1 MKTIYRICYFAIA
14 LTLTCVIVYES
25 AVAQNR
31 GTLQP
36 PTTQRPPLLSA
47 QPVPQV
53 QAQAPVS
60 NVPMPL
66 MNLTAEQ
73 LAANPTLAAR
83 IEKLLPDERNSVLVY
98 EHCNRGVVNI
108 NTKSRQ
114 RDFFFEYN
122 SEDGGSGVVFDKQGH
137 ILTNFHVVEDAR
149 EITVT
154 LFNGSSYKAEPVG
167 GDPLTDLAVLK
178 INAPAAELFP
188 LSFGDSNTLLVGERI
203 YAIGNPFG
211 LERTYTTGII
221 SSLNRT
227 IGNQQRGR
235 AIKQV
240 IQIDAAINPGSSGGA
255 LLNTAGQL
263 IGVNTAIA
271 SRSGDNAGVGFA
283 IPANTVARIV
293 PMLIKDGKVVRP
305 DIGIFRVLTNE
316 NGGGV
321 YVILL
326 EQDGPAHKAGV
337 IGPMPVVERVQRP
350 GFYSERSTVSK
361 AEPDL
366 ITAINGRPVVSGEDF
381 IGQVEEHRPGDT
393 ITLTIVRGATSATN
407 TGRELKIPVTLK

>member
-1 MKTIYRICYFAIA
+1 MGKIRKTVCCFIIV
-14 LTLTCVIVYES
+14 LTLFCIMICNVI
-25 AVAQNR
+25 VAQNR
-31 GTLQP
+31 NTIQP
-36 PTTQRPPLLSA
+36 PAVRPPLLSG
-47 QPVPQV
+47 V
-53 QAQAPVS
+53 QDAGF
-60 NVPMPL
+60 NTPL

-73 LAANPTLAAR
+73 SAANPTLAAR
-83 IEKLLPDERNSVLVY
+83 VEKLLPDERNSVLVY

-114 RDFFFEYN
+114 RDLFFEYN
-122 SEDGGSGVVFDKQGH
+122 SEDGGSGVVFDRQGH
-137 ILTNFHVVEDAR
+137 ILTNFHVVEDAQ

-188 LSFGDSNTLLVGERI
+188 VAFGDSNALLVGERI

-211 LERTYTTGII
+211 LERTYTTGVI

-227 IGNQQRGR
+227 IGSQQRGR

-255 LLNTAGQL
+255 LLNTAGRL

-305 DIGIFRVLTNE
+305 DIGIYRVLTNDGAGSRS
-316 NGGGV
+316 NTGGGV

-326 EQDGPAHKAGV
+326 EQDGPAAQAGV
-337 IGPMPVVERVQRP
+337 IGPMPIVERVQRP
-350 GFYSERSTVSK
+350 GFLSERRTVSR

-366 ITAINGRPVVSGEDF
+366 ITA
-381 IGQVEEHRPGDT
+381 
-393 ITLTIVRGATSATN
+393 
-407 TGRELKIPVTLK
+407 

>member
-1 MKTIYRICYFAIA
+1 MKTIKSICYFTVISM
-14 LTLTCVIVYES
+14 LTCAIVCN
-25 AVAQNR
+25 VTIAQNR
-31 GTLQP
+31 STLQP
-36 PTTQRPPLLSA
+36 PITQRPPLLSA
-47 QPVPQV
+47 QPNPQV
-53 QAQAPVS
+53 QAQAPVV
-60 NVPMPL
+60 NMPAPL
-66 MNLTAEQ
+66 MTLTPDQ
-73 LAANPTLAAR
+73 LVANPTLAAR
-83 IEKLLPDERNSVLVY
+83 LNALLPDERNSVLVY
-98 EHCNRGVVNI
+98 EHCNRGVANI

-154 LFNGSSYKAEPVG
+154 LFNGSSYNAVPVG

-188 LSFGDSNTLLVGERI
+188 ISFGDSNSLLVGERI

-227 IGNQQRGR
+227 IGSQQRGR

-255 LLNTAGQL
+255 LLNTSGQL

-293 PMLIKDGKVVRP
+293 PMLINDGKVVRP
-305 DIGIFRVLTNE
+305 DIGIFRVLTNDK
-316 NGGGV
+316 GVGV

-337 IGPMPVVERVQRP
+337 IGPMPIVGRVQRP
-350 GFYSERSTVSK
+350 GLYQEYRTVSK
-361 AEPDL
+361 ADPDL
-366 ITAINGRPVVSGEDF
+366 VTATNGHPVVPGEDF
-381 IGQVEEHRPGDT
+381 IGQVEENRPGDT
-393 ITLTIVRGATSATN
+393 ITLTIHRN
-407 TGRELKIPVTLK
+407 GRDMKIPVTLQ

>member
-1 MKTIYRICYFAIA
+1 MKLLNNICFSMIGMILACAIGCGNA
-14 LTLTCVIVYES
+14 
-25 AVAQNR
+25 AAQNHVATPPVSR
-31 GTLQP
+31 PTLQLPAPQFSLAAPLVNLP
-36 PTTQRPPLLSA
+36 P
-47 QPVPQV
+47 
-53 QAQAPVS
+53 
-60 NVPMPL
+60 
-66 MNLTAEQ
+66 EQ
-73 LAANPTLAAR
+73 LAANPALAAR
-83 IEKLLPDERNSVLVY
+83 LDTLFPEERNSVLVY

-114 RDFFFEYN
+114 RDFIFEYN

-154 LFNGSSYKAEPVG
+154 LFNGTSYKAMPVG

-178 INAPAAELFP
+178 IDAPAAELFP
-188 LSFGDSNTLLVGERI
+188 LTFGDSNPLLVGERI

-255 LLNTAGQL
+255 HLNTAGQL
-263 IGVNTAIA
+263 IGINTAIA

-283 IPANTVARIV
+283 IPVNTVARIV

-305 DIGIFRVLTNE
+305 DIGIFRVSTRE
-316 NGGGV
+316 QGGV
-321 YVILL
+321 YVVLL
-326 EQDGPAHKAGV
+326 EQDGPAAKAGV
-337 IGPMPVVERVQRP
+337 IGPMPIIERVQRP
-350 GFYSERSTVSK
+350 GFFSENRTISR

-366 ITAINGRPVVSGEDF
+366 ITAINGHPVVSGEDF
-381 IGQVEEHRPGDT
+381 IGQVEENRPGDT
-393 ITLTIVRGATSATN
+393 ITLTIIRSGK
-407 TGRELKIPVTLK
+407 ELKIPVTLK

>member
-1 MKTIYRICYFAIA
+1 MKNLHKTCCYIIGLVLAGA
-14 LTLTCVIVYES
+14 LGHSHS
-25 AVAQNR
+25 AQLQVQPQQQTQLPLQGSAQYA
-31 GTLQP
+31 
-36 PTTQRPPLLSA
+36 A
-47 QPVPQV
+47 QPVPQF
-53 QAQAPVS
+53 QAQAAVA
-60 NVPMPL
+60 NAPMPL
-66 MNLTAEQ
+66 INLSPEQ
-73 LAANPTLAAR
+73 LAANPALAAR
-83 IEKLLPDERNSVLVY
+83 LNTLLPDERNSVLVY
-98 EHCNRGVVNI
+98 EHSNRGVVNI

-122 SEDGGSGVVFDKQGH
+122 SEEGGSGVVFDKQGH

-154 LFNGSSYKAEPVG
+154 LFNGSPYKATPVG

-178 INAPAAELFP
+178 IDAPASELFP
-188 LSFGDSNTLLVGERI
+188 LTFGDSNSLLVGERI

-227 IGNQQRGR
+227 IGSQQRGR
-235 AIKQV
+235 TIKQV

-263 IGVNTAIA
+263 IGINTAIA

-283 IPANTVARIV
+283 IPVNTVARIV
-293 PMLIKDGKVVRP
+293 PMLIKEGKVVRP
-305 DIGIFRVLTNE
+305 DIGIFRVLTAE
-316 NGGGV
+316 QGGV

-337 IGPMPVVERVQRP
+337 VGPMPIVERVQRP
-350 GFYSERSTVSK
+350 GLFSERRTVRN
-361 AEPDL
+361 ADPDL
-366 ITAINGRPVVSGEDF
+366 ITAINGRPVISGEDF
-381 IGQVEEHRPGDT
+381 IGQVEENRPGDT
-393 ITLTIVRGATSATN
+393 ITLTIIRDGK
-407 TGRELKIPVTLK
+407 ELKIPVTLK